1 MCVQFSCFD
10 FIVGLVNWILHHAI
24 MQLRN
29 MLTCFLLKVL
39 FDLKNQFTE
48 AHGFQDDGFT
58 SSFYEK

>member
-48 AHGFQDDGFT
+48 AHGF
-58 SSFYEK
+58 